1 MADDSADVSYPS
13 IDPSTFDLIVVG
25 TGLPESVIASAASGA
40 GKSVLHL
47 DPNSFYGSHFCS
59 LTLDDFTSFLHSHLN
74 NPSSSSMEDSTVNDG
89 GDYVIAK
96 LKPRR
101 LYSDIEISSHVSPES
116 LGPSRKF
123 NLDLAGPRVL
133 LCADSAIDLILK
145 SGASHCL
152 EFKSID
158 ATFIYGLDG
167 DGKFLTVPDSRAAIF
182 KDRSLGLTEKNQL
195 MRFFKLV
202 QEHFGSVSADG
213 DRKEERGRISEE
225 DLESPFVVFLKKQR
239 LPPKIKSIILYAI
252 AMADYD
258 QDGPDVSKNLLKT
271 KDVVQSLALY
281 HSSVGRFQNAMG
293 AMIYPI
299 YGQGELPQAFCR
311 RAAVKGALY
320 VMRMPVTSVLL
331 DKENKHYKGVRL
343 ASGQDLF
350 SHELVMD
357 PSFTVR
363 LPALLSPS
371 SNLQHEYAL
380 VSSLKGID
388 GKVARGVCIIRGS
401 IKPDL
406 SNLLVVFPPR
416 SLFPEQVTSVRALQ
430 LGSNMAVCPSGLSV
444 LYLSS
449 LCDAA
454 AQGKEL
460 LEAAMNVLFPR
471 FLSKNCEGSASVETE
486 GTAGETK
493 PTLMWNAIY
502 IQELETGSSE
512 AINLCP
518 MPDGKLDYS
527 DLLESTVKLFE
538 KIYPQQELFPHT
550 VTETTEDD
558 GDFPGDIPE

>member
-1 MADDSADVSYPS
+1 MAEHENVSYPS

-25 TGLPESVIASAASGA
+25 TGLPESVISSAASAA

-47 DPNSFYGSHFCS
+47 DPNSFYGSHFSS
-59 LTLDDFTSFLHSHLN
+59 LNVGNFTSFLHSHLDTA
-74 NPSSSSMEDSTVNDG
+74 PSLSSSSSIEYHTLNDG
-89 GDYVIAK
+89 TDYTLVN

-101 LYSDIEISSHVSPES
+101 LYSDIEISCLVSPES
-116 LGPSRKF
+116 LEPSRSF

-133 LCADSAIDLILK
+133 FCADSAVDLILK

-158 ATFIYGLDG
+158 ATFIYGIDG
-167 DGKFLTVPDSRAAIF
+167 HGRLLTVPDSRASIF
-182 KDRSLGLTEKNQL
+182 KDRTLGLTEKNQL

-202 QEHFGSVSADG
+202 QEHFGSEGAGGDG
-213 DRKEERGRISEE
+213 KEESGKILEE
-225 DLESPFVVFLKKQR
+225 DLESPFVEFLKKQR

-258 QDGPDVSKNLLKT
+258 QDNPEVSKNLLKT
-271 KDVVQSLALY
+271 NDVVRSLALY
-281 HSSVGRFQNAMG
+281 HSSIGRFQNAMG

-331 DKENKHYKGVRL
+331 DKESRRYKGVRL

-357 PSFTVR
+357 PSFTVS
-363 LPALLSPS
+363 LPSLLSPS
-371 SNLQHEYAL
+371 SNLQHENAE
-380 VSSLKGID
+380 
-388 GKVARGVCIIRGS
+388 GKVARGICVIRGS

-416 SLFPEQVTSVRALQ
+416 SLCPEQVTSVRALQ

-444 LYLSS
+444 VYLSA
-449 LCDAA
+449 LCNDA

-460 LEAAMNVLFPR
+460 LRAAMNVLFP
-471 FLSKNCEGSASVETE
+471 LSISKNFESSASEGTE
-486 GTAGETK
+486 GESK
-493 PTLMWNAIY
+493 PTLMWSSIY
-502 IQELETGSSE
+502 IQELATGSSE
-512 AINLCP
+512 AINFCP
-518 MPDGKLDYS
+518 MPDGALDYRE
-527 DLLESTVKLFE
+527 LLESTRQLFQ
-538 KIYPQQELFPHT
+538 KIYPQEELFPHS
-550 VTETTEDD
+550 VTEDTEDYRD
-558 GDFPGDIPE
+558 LPGDSLE

>member
-1 MADDSADVSYPS
+1 MADSENVSYPS

-25 TGLPESVIASAASGA
+25 TGLPESVIAAAASAA

-47 DPNSFYGSHFCS
+47 DANPFYGSHFSS
-59 LTLDDFTSFLHSHLN
+59 LTLDNFTSFLQSN
-74 NPSSSSMEDSTVNDG
+74 CDTSSSSSMEDDTVNDG
-89 GDYVIAK
+89 TEYNLVN

-101 LYSDIEISSHVSPES
+101 LYSDIEISYLVSPES
-116 LGPSRKF
+116 LEPLRKF

-133 LCADSAIDLILK
+133 FCADSVVDLILK

-158 ATFIYGLDG
+158 ATFIYGIDG
-167 DGKFLTVPDSRAAIF
+167 HGRLLSVPDTRAAIF
-182 KDRSLGLTEKNQL
+182 KDRSLGLAEKNQL

-202 QEHFGSVSADG
+202 QEHFGSEGAGG
-213 DRKEERGRISEE
+213 DRQEESGRISDE
-225 DLESPFVVFLKKQR
+225 DLESPFVEFLKKQR

-258 QDGPDVSKNLLKT
+258 QDSPEVSNNLLKT

-331 DKENKHYKGVRL
+331 DKESRHYKGVRL

-357 PSFTVR
+357 PCFTVR
-363 LPALLSPS
+363 LPSLLSPS
-371 SNLQHEYAL
+371 SNLQYENTE
-380 VSSLKGID
+380 
-388 GKVARGVCIIRGS
+388 GKVARGICIIRGS
-401 IKPDL
+401 INPDL

-416 SLFPEQVTSVRALQ
+416 SLCTEQVTSVRALQ

-444 LYLSS
+444 LYLSA
-449 LCDAA
+449 LCDDA
-454 AQGKEL
+454 AQGREL
-460 LEAAMNVLFPR
+460 LRAAMNVLFP
-471 FLSKNCEGSASVETE
+471 LPISKNSESSTSVETE
-486 GTAGETK
+486 GAEGETK
-493 PTLMWNAIY
+493 PILMWNSIY
-502 IQELETGSSE
+502 VQELSMGSSE
-512 AINLCP
+512 AVNICP
-518 MPDGKLDYS
+518 MPDGTLDYRK
-527 DLLESTVKLFE
+527 LLESTVKLFQ
-538 KIYPQQELFPHT
+538 KIYPEEEIFPHS
-550 VTETTEDD
+550 VTEDTEDN
-558 GDFPGDIPE
+558 GDLPSEMPE